1 MRLALVTQKVVRG
14 DGQGRVN
21 FEVARAAARHGWQV
35 TLLTSAVEPELRAHD
50 NVEWIEVPWQTRYTT
65 LVAEFRFARES
76 GRWLKRHRARF
87 DLVHVNGFNTLAA
100 GDVNAAHFV
109 HGAWLRS
116 PVHTGR
122 LRGGAYGAYHRLY
135 TGLNARLE
143 RWAYG
148 QARVV
153 VAVSERVRRE
163 LIGVGVPADRIRVIW
178 NGVDVAEFRP
188 GPADRAAL
196 GLPEEVPLALFAGNI
211 RTPIKNLDTVL
222 RALTSIPELHLAVVG
237 ALPGSPYPALAETL
251 GVQNRVHFLG
261 FRQDMADL
269 MRAADLFVFPSRY
282 EPFALVLLEAMASGL
297 PVITVETVGA
307 ADLLTPECG
316 VKLADPE
323 DAAALAA
330 AMQGLLSAPERRAQM
345 GMAAQQ
351 VAECYRWDRMADDY
365 LKLYQEFAP
374 RGAEGNAV

>member
-21 FEVARAAARHGWQV
+21 FEVARAAARRGWQV
-35 TLLTSAVEPELRAHD
+35 TLLTSAVEPELRGLS
-50 NVEWIEVPWQTRYTT
+50 NVEWIEVPWQTRTT
-65 LVAEFRFARES
+65 ALVAEFRFAWQS
-76 GRWLKRHRARF
+76 GRWLKRNRARF
-87 DLVHVNGFNTLAA
+87 DLVQVNGFNTLAP

-109 HGAWLRS
+109 HGTWLRS
-116 PVHTGR
+116 PVHTAR

-135 TGLNARLE
+135 TGLNACLE

-148 QARVV
+148 QARAV
-153 VAVSERVRRE
+153 VAVSERVRRD
-163 LIGVGVPADRIRVIW
+163 LIGIGVPADRIRVIW

-188 GPADRAAL
+188 GPADRAAP
-196 GLPEEVPLALFAGNI
+196 GLPEGVPLALFVGNI
-211 RTPIKNLDTVL
+211 RTPIKNLETVL
-222 RALTSIPELHLAVVG
+222 RALTTTPDLHLAVVG

-251 GVQNRVHFLG
+251 GVQDRVHFLG
-261 FRQDMADL
+261 FRQDVADL

-323 DAAALAA
+323 DALALADA
-330 AMQGLLSAPERRAQM
+330 LRMLLAAPERRAQM
-345 GMAAQQ
+345 GKAARK
-351 VAECYRWDRMADDY
+351 VAECYRWERMADDY
-365 LKLYQEFAP
+365 LTLYEEFARTRS
-374 RGAEGNAV
+374 RG